1 MNISALLFFLL
12 FNGIIALVSWKKLF
26 REKSKTSEEYFL
38 GKRNLGFVLVG
49 SLLFLTN
56 INGVQ
61 FIGENES
68 VYTNNMTVMAWG
80 LTSVFAMIIVSE
92 FFMPIYLRGGFIT
105 TPDFLEERFDSS
117 TKTIV
122 SIIFLISYLV
132 NMLPTVLYGG
142 AVVFNGI
149 FDFSEIIGISNWTML
164 CILICVFGLIGATY
178 TLLGGIRVVAVSDSL
193 LGIGLLIGGL
203 SLPYFGLKVLGS
215 GSLQEGLRIILSS
228 NTSHLN
234 AIGKSTDAIPFST
247 LFTGMILVNLN
258 YWGMEQFIVQRTLS
272 SRNLA
277 ESQKG
282 IALAAL
288 GKLFAPLII
297 NLPGIIAVHLY
308 PRIANTAEVFP
319 KLAGDVLPPILV
331 GLVASVIFGA
341 TITAFNAGLNSS
353 STLFVM
359 NIYKPYLQKKSQTST
374 INDYQ
379 LVRIGKRFQL
389 FATLIALCIA
399 PFIYFAKG
407 GFYTYLQMVGGAFS
421 VPIFMV
427 IFIGFITKK
436 LPAIAVKIGLF
447 FFVICY
453 VASQL
458 LFDTGIHY
466 LHVLAILFVLTSC
479 IMLII
484 GRLFPQAE
492 AYRPKENSGID
503 IQPWKER
510 HYFHLILLV
519 LMVLVFIL
527 FSTLGIAS

>member
-1 MNISALLFFLL
+1 MNIPALLFFLL
-12 FNGIIALVSWKKLF
+12 FNGIIVLISWKKLF

-80 LTSVFAMIIVSE
+80 ITSVFAMIIVAE
-92 FFMPIYLRGGFIT
+92 FFMPIYLRSGVVT

-122 SIIFLISYLV
+122 SIIFLVSYLV
-132 NMLPTVLYGG
+132 TMLPTVLYGG

-149 FDFSEIIGISNWTML
+149 FDFSEILGVSNWNML
-164 CILICVFGLIGATY
+164 VLLVWLFGIIGATY

-203 SLPYFGLKVLGS
+203 SLPYFGLKTLGS

-234 AIGKSTDAIPFST
+234 AIGKSTDAIPFGT

-272 SRNLA
+272 SRNLV

-288 GKLFAPLII
+288 GKLLAPLMI

-319 KLAGDVLPPILV
+319 KLAGDVLPPVLI
-331 GLVASVIFGA
+331 GLIASVILGA
-341 TITAFNAGLNSS
+341 TITGFNAGLNSS
-353 STLFVM
+353 STLFVR
-359 NIYKPYLQKKSQTST
+359 NIYNPFLSSKNNQAISDQQS
-374 INDYQ
+374 I
-379 LVRIGKRFQL
+379 RIGKRFQL
-389 FATLIALCIA
+389 FATFIAMSIA

-436 LPAIAVKIGLF
+436 VPPMAAKIGLF

-453 VASQL
+453 LMSQL
-458 LFDTGIHY
+458 VFEINIHY
-466 LHVLAILFVLTSC
+466 LHILAILFVITSSM
-479 IMLII
+479 MLLI
-484 GRLFPQAE
+484 GRFFPQE
-492 AYRPKENSGID
+492 KAYSPKQSNSVD
-503 IQPWKER
+503 IQPWKQR
-510 HYFHLILLV
+510 HYYYFILLV